1 MAVWVVKGG
10 SHGEF
15 EEAFLS
21 QRVIGKGGRLPNIS
35 SVTSREELRRLF
47 ESSHPDAQSSQV
59 ANHVGQYWSLLM
71 NMEEGE
77 LVVVPLKTTH
87 NVAVGR
93 IAGPYE
99 YREDL
104 PDTLHHVRPVEWM
117 NTEVPR
123 DAFDQDL
130 LYSFGAF
137 ITVGRVNR
145 EQAEQRILAALEQR
159 TVQSSVSA
167 PPVPAEQARTAA
179 EEALDLEAAVR
190 DQIRL
195 FISANFAGHNLTRLV
210 GGILQAQGF
219 AITLSPPGADQGV
232 DILAGQGA
240 LGLGS
245 PRVVV
250 QVKTGQA
257 GIDEFRSLRGLVTAL
272 GADQG
277 LLVAWRGFRGTVRIE
292 AKQDYFKMRLW
303 DGEDLLSALFAT
315 YDALGD
321 DIRSE
326 LPLQRVWSLV
336 QPTE

>member
-15 EEAFLS
+15 EDAFLS
-21 QRVIGKGGRLPNIS
+21 QRVIGKGGRLPNLS
-35 SVTSREELRRLF
+35 SVASRDELRKIF
-47 ESSHPDAQSSQV
+47 ERSHPDAQPSQV
-59 ANHVGQYWSLLM
+59 ANHVGQFWSLLK

-93 IAGPYE
+93 IGGPYE

-104 PDTLHHVRPVEWM
+104 PDTLHHVRPVDWI
-117 NTEVPR
+117 NTDVAR

-137 ITVGRVNR
+137 ITIGRVNR
-145 EQAEQRILAALEQR
+145 DQAEQRILAALGQR
-159 TVQSSVSA
+159 QGPAPA
-167 PPVPAEQARTAA
+167 PPVQQEETRGGA
-179 EEALDLEAAVR
+179 EEALDLEVAAR

-195 FISANFAGHNLTRLV
+195 FLGAKFVGHDLTRLV
-210 GGILQAQGF
+210 GAILQAQGF
-219 AITLSPPGADQGV
+219 VVTLSPPGADQGI
-232 DILAGQGA
+232 DILGGHGA

-250 QVKTGQA
+250 QVKSGQA
-257 GIDEFRSLRGLVTAL
+257 GIDELRSLRGLVTAL

-277 LLVAWRGFRGTVRIE
+277 LLVAWRGFRGTARAE

-303 DGEDLLSALFAT
+303 DSEDLLSALFAV
-315 YDALGD
+315 YDRLGE

-326 LPLQRVWSLV
+326 IPLQRVWSLV
-336 QPTE
+336 PALE